1 MHRKSGNI
9 KIIINDK
16 TDEVVK
22 ELFDSLKNRYE
33 NNFESIKGSK
43 FVLDY
48 VHLLYYK
55 CYKRIRIMVDHTYI
69 LFSG

>member
-22 ELFDSLKNRYE
+22 ELFDSLKNRDH

-48 VHLLYYK
+48 VRLLYYK

>member
-9 KIIINDK
+9 KVRINDK

-22 ELFDSLKNRYE
+22 ELFNSLKNRYE
-33 NNFESIKGSK
+33 NSFESIKGSK

-48 VHLLYYK
+48 VRLLYYK
-55 CYKRIRIMVDHTYI
+55 CYKMNPNYGG
-69 LFSG
+69 S